1 MNVLFPMTGPN
12 KFDGDEYIY
21 PKPLIDILGKTIIER
36 ALEPYSA
43 LSSIKKIIIVI
54 SLNDV
59 KEYNL
64 DYVIRQIVPADKLEL
79 IVLDSSTKGAT
90 CTALLAVD
98 HIDSDEPLVIASCDQ
113 IFDTDLNTALSYF
126 SDSHFDFGTISFN
139 AVHPKWSFVR
149 LDDGKIV
156 EAAEKRPISNTAI
169 AGFYYYKCGH
179 DFIEAAKE
187 QIRKNANHK
196 GQFYLSGTLNELVLK
211 GKTGAAYLINDNE
224 YTNMYDTSSIKSYVK
239 RLEGRNNDN
248 HNLLSLTNNYISAF
262 NRKDINKIAAMLSNN
277 FWLKESGSPAIVGHE
292 VCLNFMNALFRTN
305 EILNFIPKDIYV
317 SDSTSVI
324 HFDLKLSNKTI
335 SGVDVIEWKNGK
347 ILSVH
352 AYLDDYNDEKS

>member
-1 MNVLFPMTGPN
+1 MTGPN

-36 ALEPYSA
+36 ALAPYSE
-43 LSSIKKIIIVI
+43 IDTINKVIIVI
-54 SLNDV
+54 SLKDV

-90 CTALLAVD
+90 CTALLGID

-113 IFDTDLNTALSYF
+113 IFDTDLGTALSF
-126 SDSHFDFGTISFN
+126 FNESCVDFGTISFN

-149 LDDGKIV
+149 LDEGKIV

-211 GKTGAAYLINDNE
+211 GKTGAAYLIKDNE
-224 YTNMYDTSSIKSYVK
+224 YTNLYDTSSIKSYVK
-239 RLEGRNNDN
+239 RLEGRSNDS
-248 HNLLSLTNNYISAF
+248 HNLLSLTNSYISAF
-262 NRKDINKIAAMLSNN
+262 NRKDIHKISTLLNSN
-277 FWLKESGSPAIVGHE
+277 FRLKESGAPAIIGRE
-292 VCLNFMNALFRTN
+292 ACLHFMAELFSTN
-305 EILNFIPKDIYV
+305 ETLNFIAKDVYV
-317 SDSTSVI
+317 SSSTSVI
-324 HFDLKLSNKTI
+324 HFDLKLIDKCI
-335 SGVDVIEWKNGK
+335 SGVDIIEWKNGE

-352 AYLDDYNDEKS
+352 AYLDDYSDEKS